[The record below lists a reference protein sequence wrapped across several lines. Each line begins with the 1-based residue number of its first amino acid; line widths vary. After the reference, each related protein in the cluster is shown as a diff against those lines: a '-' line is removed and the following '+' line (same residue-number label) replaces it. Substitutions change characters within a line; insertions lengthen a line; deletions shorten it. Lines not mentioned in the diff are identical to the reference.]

1 MKILV
6 VIPVFYPAH
15 DYGGPIPVALNFA
28 RHLVSRGHEVTVWTT
43 NLVTS
48 KGSKLSERTEVR
60 DVEGIRVV
68 YMNSVARYRWTGVA
82 PDLFG
87 YARRELEDFDVVHV
101 YGYREFTT
109 VAAAA
114 LARRAGKPYVLQ
126 ALGSIPRMTRSRG
139 KKWLF
144 DALFGRA
151 ILKGA
156 AALIAKTPDDRGP
169 YLSAGLPPEKVS
181 LIPNGISPLD
191 PSERPAAG
199 AFRGRYGIGKDDT
212 LFLFVG
218 RIHPVKGVN
227 LLVQAFA
234 NLGGDAR
241 LAIVGPDEGY
251 RRDLEKYAAREG
263 LEGRVVFTGP
273 LYDAEKWMA
282 YRDADVYVLPS
293 VRENFGMTVL
303 EAMASDTPVIVTEG
317 CGIAPWIQDVAG
329 LVTPFDK
336 TELARVMERLQGD
349 HGLRKE
355 LAEGGRRLVEE
366 RFSWEPLIEDLENL
380 YKEVVSGAKTE
391 PIVCG
396 R

>member
-43 NLVTS
+43 NLISS
-48 KGSKLSERTEVR
+48 KGAKLSERTEVR
-60 DVEGIRVV
+60 DVDGIRVV
-68 YMNSVARYRWTGVA
+68 YLNSVARYRWTGVA

-87 YARRELEDFDVVHV
+87 YARRELEHFDVVHV
-101 YGYREFTT
+101 YGFREFTT
-109 VAAAA
+109 IAATA

-144 DALFGRA
+144 DVLFGRT

-156 AALIAKTPDDRGP
+156 TALIAKTPADREP
-169 YLSAGLPPEKVS
+169 YLAAGLPPERVS
-181 LIPNGISPLD
+181 LIPNGISQLD

-199 AFRGRYGIGKDDT
+199 AFRDRYGIGRDET

-234 NLGGDAR
+234 RLGGRAR

-251 RRDLEKYAAREG
+251 RRDLERFSAREG

-303 EAMASDTPVIVTEG
+303 EAMVSDTPVIVTEG

-329 LVTPFDK
+329 LVTPFEKED
-336 TELARVMERLQGD
+336 LARVMERLQRNP
-349 HGLRKE
+349 GLRRE

-380 YKEVVSGAKTE
+380 YKGVVSGGKVE
-391 PIVCG
+391 PTVS
-396 R
+396 RR